1 MQHLKKKIL
10 LIFLTLFFTNLTFA
24 SDEKPGRFFEDQPDV
39 TNGSVTAKTSAGGA
53 ASAYIGLGPFDMSI
67 AIQ

>member
-39 TNGSVTAKTSAGGA
+39 TNGAVTAKTGGT
-53 ASAYIGLGPFDMSI
+53 SAYIGLGPFDMSI

>member
-39 TNGSVTAKTSAGGA
+39 TNGSVTAKTGGGT
-53 ASAYIGLGPFDMSI
+53 SAYIGLGPFDMSI